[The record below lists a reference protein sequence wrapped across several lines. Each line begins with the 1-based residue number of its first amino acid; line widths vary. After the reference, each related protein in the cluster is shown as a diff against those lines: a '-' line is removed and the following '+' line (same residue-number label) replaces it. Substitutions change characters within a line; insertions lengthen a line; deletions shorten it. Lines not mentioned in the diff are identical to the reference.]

1 MENQN
6 WMCSICRENDKT
18 DFNHSS
24 ETKVLERYV
33 DDFVKT
39 VRGDT
44 KELLVAVYINLIWK
58 MRNPVIFMTS
68 VGLKKQRN
76 I

>member
-1 MENQN
+1 MDVLTGL
-6 WMCSICRENDKT
+6 CRENDKN
-18 DFNHSS
+18 DLNHSS

-33 DDFVKT
+33 DDIVRT

-44 KELLVAVYINLIWK
+44 KELLVAVTNLCINLIWK
-58 MRNPVIFMTS
+58 MRRPVIFMTI